1 MPPARTVGRYTILD
15 VLGAGAMGTVYRALD
30 PVLERIVA
38 VKVLH
43 QEHGPGARSE
53 DVWSRFRNEARA
65 VARLNHPAIVS
76 VYEFSDAEPAGAFLA
91 MEYVDGHTLD
101 HTMRLAGSIGVAHA
115 FELMV
120 QLLEG
125 LGYAHARSV
134 VHRDI
139 KPSNLLVTREGQLK
153 IADFGIAKIEA
164 LKHTRTGMRIGT
176 PQYMA
181 PEQYRGGI
189 VDLRCDLHAAGVLFF
204 QLLTGRLP
212 FDGTPAAVMYQICH
226 VAPVAVSSAEPLVPA
241 LIDPVV
247 AKALA
252 KNPDDRFQ
260 TAQEFSA
267 AINAA
272 RMALGLTAAQM
283 VRRPTPTAQATL
295 WQSPD
300 ADTEPPATAD
310 PAAPAAPA
318 TPLPQST
325 APPYGWTTEQLAE
338 VERELA
344 PIMGP
349 MARIVVKRAAA
360 RTRDRERLYQ
370 ELAGQLHSDAERKR
384 FLNSASIAARSGS
397 GGHTPGAP
405 PADTGEPPPG
415 AVGTATCQRTTQ
427 ILARYMGPI
436 AAILVRKIAPTVR
449 DEADF
454 YARLAGRIAD
464 QREREKFIAEVTRD
478 P

>member
-1 MPPARTVGRYTILD
+1 
-15 VLGAGAMGTVYRALD
+15 MGTVYRALD

-43 QEHGPGARSE
+43 REYGPAARSE

-76 VYEFSDAEPAGAFLA
+76 VYEFSDTEPAGAFLA

-101 HTMRLAGSIGVAHA
+101 HTMRLAGSMGLAHA
-115 FELMV
+115 CELMV

-125 LGYAHARSV
+125 LGFAHARRV

-139 KPSNLLVTREGQLK
+139 KPSNLLVTRDGQLK

-181 PEQYRGGI
+181 PEQYQGGDI
-189 VDLRCDLHAAGVLFF
+189 DLRCDLHAAGVLFF

-212 FDGTPAAVMYQICH
+212 FDGAPAAVMYQICH
-226 VAPVAVSSAEPLVPA
+226 VAPVAVSSANPNVPA
-241 LIDPVV
+241 LLDPVL

-252 KNPDDRFQ
+252 KNPDERFQ
-260 TAQEFSA
+260 TAREFSA
-267 AINAA
+267 AVDAV
-272 RMALGLTAAQM
+272 RMALGLTAAQR
-283 VRRPTPTAQATL
+283 VHRPAPTAQATVSA
-295 WQSPD
+295 QPPE
-300 ADTEPPATAD
+300 AFTGPPASFE
-310 PAAPAAPA
+310 PVAPA
-318 TPLPQST
+318 TPAKPLPQAT
-325 APPYGWTTEQLAE
+325 APPSGWTLEQLAE

-384 FLNSASIAARSGS
+384 FLSAVSMPARTGS
-397 GGHTPGAP
+397 GAGQTPSVP
-405 PADTGEPPPG
+405 PADTGGSQPG
-415 AVGTATCQRTTQ
+415 AVAVAIAAETCHRTTQ

-436 AAILVRKIAPTVR
+436 AAVLVKKIAPAAR

-454 YARLAGRIAD
+454 YARLAERITD
-464 QREREKFIAEVTRD
+464 RRERDRFIDEVTRD